1 MVCAAAGEK
10 GTGVTVRY
18 EYTGLS
24 AAGDAL
30 IAEITAERFA
40 AMIGQWRDSI
50 AAYLRRGTPAT
61 P

>member
-1 MVCAAAGEK
+1 M
-10 GTGVTVRY
+10 TVRY

-24 AAGDAL
+24 AEGDAL

-50 AAYLRRGTPAT
+50 AAYLRRGTSAT